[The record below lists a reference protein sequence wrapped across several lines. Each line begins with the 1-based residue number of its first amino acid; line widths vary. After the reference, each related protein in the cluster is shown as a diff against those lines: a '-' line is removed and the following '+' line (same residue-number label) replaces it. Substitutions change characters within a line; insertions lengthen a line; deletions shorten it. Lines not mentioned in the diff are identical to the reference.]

1 MQGLAESYTEIIL
14 ERLDF
19 VLDQMDEIDRA
30 AELLVE
36 GNLKGGTMTT
46 WDQHWTMSL
55 ETWTRGLCPQN

>member
-30 AELLVE
+30 SELLVE

-55 ETWTRGLCPQN
+55 ET